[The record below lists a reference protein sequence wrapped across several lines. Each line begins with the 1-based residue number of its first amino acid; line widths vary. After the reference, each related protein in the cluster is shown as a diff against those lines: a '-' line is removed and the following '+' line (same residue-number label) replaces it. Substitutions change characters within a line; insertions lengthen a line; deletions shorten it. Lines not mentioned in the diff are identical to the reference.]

1 MLAIYDFERGSWKPD
16 GPHNPNKK
24 INRKKGIKI
33 PRNLST
39 KSVVKSCL
47 IKRIIRACPSFIFSI
62 INLEKINDLKCGC
75 AEYYYF
81 IITPIT

>member
-47 IKRIIRACPSFIFSI
+47 IKRIIRACPS
-62 INLEKINDLKCGC
+62 
-75 AEYYYF
+75 
-81 IITPIT
+81 